1 MSQPAT
7 IGQSWLVWG
16 ELTSNQDALETAK
29 NCYNKLKLFPN
40 AKWDRDLK
48 ASGQFLG
55 ANLYELWLP
64 PGDRG
69 NISQNYHVLICLFP
83 NSGEASISTTRDK
96 ITKLYP
102 HFLRLFWYRNK
113 VIWAYQQSRQLKSD
127 LKDASRKIQEIVS
140 QLPEQVNAAKVDL
153 KELQENLVNCLTI
166 FSIYANYIS
175 RLEEQENT
183 IKTNLKNY
191 DKRLETIA
199 ERMGNNQNELKFL
212 ASFSEFAEDKYVTQV
227 KADNRSL
234 SAGLRLLEN
243 AIETVEGIIEIER
256 ARSDRTLNFTIG
268 TVGVGIGTSGVAASI
283 YASQIKSPASPEN
296 PMSASQVLVL
306 SLLLGIAGGLVSAG
320 LLKLLDR
327 IRGSK

>member
-1 MSQPAT
+1 M
-7 IGQSWLVWG
+7 
-16 ELTSNQDALETAK
+16 
-29 NCYNKLKLFPN
+29 
-40 AKWDRDLK
+40 
-48 ASGQFLG
+48 
-55 ANLYELWLP
+55 
-64 PGDRG
+64 
-69 NISQNYHVLICLFP
+69 
-83 NSGEASISTTRDK
+83 
-96 ITKLYP
+96 
-102 HFLRLFWYRNK
+102 
-113 VIWAYQQSRQLKSD
+113 QQ
-127 LKDASRKIQEIVS
+127 
-140 QLPEQVNAAKVDL
+140 
-153 KELQENLVNCLTI
+153 NLVYCLTI

-199 ERMGNNQNELKFL
+199 KEMKRDSNELKFM

-268 TVGVGIGTSGVAASI
+268 TVGVGIGISGVAASI
-283 YASQIKSPASPEN
+283 YASQINSPASPQN

-306 SLLLGIAGGLVSAG
+306 SLVLGIAGGLVSAG

-327 IRGSK
+327 IRGGK